1 MGIYSN
7 GIIYGIK
14 VIQKNLDENCDLNDE
29 YITIYEKVSN
39 NALNKSDYHEIKEFI
54 HKDWIKDNN
63 IRFLQYIQCCTSYDK
78 DDKPFMIWERID
90 KMNF

>member
-7 GIIYGIK
+7 GIIYGIR

-39 NALNKSDYHEIKEFI
+39 NGLNKSDYLKIK
-54 HKDWIKDNN
+54 
-63 IRFLQYIQCCTSYDK
+63 
-78 DDKPFMIWERID
+78 
-90 KMNF
+90 

>member
-29 YITIYEKVSN
+29 YITILDSKT
-39 NALNKSDYHEIKEFI
+39 NKLCKILI
-54 HKDWIKDNN
+54 HGTK
-63 IRFLQYIQCCTSYDK
+63 FC
-78 DDKPFMIWERID
+78 
-90 KMNF
+90 